1 MTPLFI
7 YKRHIIDSG
16 VFIMDKFNWKRVLII
31 MEKIDVKSL
40 DIDYQLKRSERKE
53 EELFIKNNMN
63 TTDELQD
70 IDAFDDL
77 EK

>member
-1 MTPLFI
+1 MKIL
-7 YKRHIIDSG
+7 
-16 VFIMDKFNWKRVLII
+16 WKRVLII

-70 IDAFDDL
+70 IDTFDEL

>member
-1 MTPLFI
+1 MKIL
-7 YKRHIIDSG
+7 
-16 VFIMDKFNWKRVLII
+16 WKRVLII

-40 DIDYQLKRSERKE
+40 DIDYQLKRNERKE

-70 IDAFDDL
+70 IDTFDDL

>member
-1 MTPLFI
+1 MKNL
-7 YKRHIIDSG
+7 
-16 VFIMDKFNWKRVLII
+16 WKRVLII

-40 DIDYQLKRSERKE
+40 DIDYQLKKSERKE

-70 IDAFDDL
+70 IDTFDDL

>member
-1 MTPLFI
+1 MKIL
-7 YKRHIIDSG
+7 
-16 VFIMDKFNWKRVLII
+16 WKRVLII

-40 DIDYQLKRSERKE
+40 DIDYQLKISERKE

-70 IDAFDDL
+70 IDTFDDL

>member
-1 MTPLFI
+1 MKIL
-7 YKRHIIDSG
+7 
-16 VFIMDKFNWKRVLII
+16 WKRVLII

-40 DIDYQLKRSERKE
+40 DIDYQLKKSERKE

-63 TTDELQD
+63 ITDELQD
-70 IDAFDDL
+70 IDTFDDL

>member
-1 MTPLFI
+1 MKNL
-7 YKRHIIDSG
+7 
-16 VFIMDKFNWKRVLII
+16 WKRVLII

-53 EELFIKNNMN
+53 EELFIKNNIN

-70 IDAFDDL
+70 IDTFDDL

>member
-1 MTPLFI
+1 MKIL
-7 YKRHIIDSG
+7 
-16 VFIMDKFNWKRVLII
+16 WKRVLII
-31 MEKIDVKSL
+31 MEKIDVKSF
-40 DIDYQLKRSERKE
+40 DIDYQLKKSERKE

>member
-1 MTPLFI
+1 MKNL
-7 YKRHIIDSG
+7 
-16 VFIMDKFNWKRVLII
+16 WKRVLII

-70 IDAFDDL
+70 IDTFDDL

>member
-1 MTPLFI
+1 MKIL
-7 YKRHIIDSG
+7 
-16 VFIMDKFNWKRVLII
+16 WKRVLII

-40 DIDYQLKRSERKE
+40 DIDYQLKKSERKE

-70 IDAFDDL
+70 IDTFDDL

>member
-1 MTPLFI
+1 MKIL
-7 YKRHIIDSG
+7 
-16 VFIMDKFNWKRVLII
+16 WKRVLII

-40 DIDYQLKRSERKE
+40 DIDYQLKRNERKE

-70 IDAFDDL
+70 IDTFDDL
-77 EK
+77 

>member
-1 MTPLFI
+1 
-7 YKRHIIDSG
+7 
-16 VFIMDKFNWKRVLII
+16 

-40 DIDYQLKRSERKE
+40 DIDYQLKQRELKA
-53 EELFIKNNMN
+53 EELFIKNNLH

-70 IDAFDDL
+70 IDTFDDL

>member
-1 MTPLFI
+1 
-7 YKRHIIDSG
+7 
-16 VFIMDKFNWKRVLII
+16 

-40 DIDYQLKRSERKE
+40 DIDYQLKISERKE

-70 IDAFDDL
+70 IDTFDDL

>member
-1 MTPLFI
+1 MKIL
-7 YKRHIIDSG
+7 
-16 VFIMDKFNWKRVLII
+16 WKRVLII

-40 DIDYQLKRSERKE
+40 DIDYQLKKSERKK

-63 TTDELQD
+63 ITDELQD
-70 IDAFDDL
+70 IDTFDDL

>member
-1 MTPLFI
+1 MKIL
-7 YKRHIIDSG
+7 
-16 VFIMDKFNWKRVLII
+16 WKRVLII

-70 IDAFDDL
+70 IDTFDDL